1 MKISIWSVPC
11 WPFLISSANYGTAR
25 TAILKNFKS
34 CTKVM
39 EFFFIK
45 VAGYNLTKKALHK
58 GFFMWNLLTFFFGIL
73 FFLFW
78 DAFLVFDRKPLL
90 YSLSKSATNRNSE
103 EQLSANYTS
112 PSPRKT
118 KTKKNA
124 QGKFHFSKATCCSTR
139 ASNFTLNNVFSI
151 PALLF
156 PITNKTGVVFH
167 FITQE

>member
-1 MKISIWSVPC
+1 MKFV
-11 WPFLISSANYGTAR
+11 
-25 TAILKNFKS
+25 
-34 CTKVM
+34 
-39 EFFFIK
+39 
-45 VAGYNLTKKALHK
+45 NL
-58 GFFMWNLLTFFFGIL
+58 FFFGIL

-90 YSLSKSATNRNSE
+90 YSLSESATNRNSE

-112 PSPRKT
+112 PYPQKT

-167 FITQE
+167 FKLKSSKKGMKWEYKWEYNINEWQYKWEYLYIVFHRSKAVDIFVCHRCVIWNNCIS